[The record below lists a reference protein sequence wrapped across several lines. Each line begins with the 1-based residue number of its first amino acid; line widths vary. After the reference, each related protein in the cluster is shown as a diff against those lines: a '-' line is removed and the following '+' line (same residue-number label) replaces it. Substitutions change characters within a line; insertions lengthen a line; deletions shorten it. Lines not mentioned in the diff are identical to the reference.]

1 MSVSVRKIN
10 KPSPRLPSPQPQ
22 FERTP
27 AATAAAAASPLHPC
41 IDIQDTYIGYMLRA
55 LHQGRGQGRGMLFG
69 IWRRT
74 ITRPPWYVQRH
85 VPVCTYS
92 SSLLFAA
99 LGTDTCIIQIRSH
112 VEYLQR
118 RSISGG
124 SGIKEEQIFAGLL
137 RLVRFEGLA
146 SGPTIE
152 KDQYSYS
159 YRYRQL
165 QETYLSISTGSIAI
179 SNLESQKSQLRAA
192 CA

>member
-1 MSVSVRKIN
+1 MWSICKGGVS
-10 KPSPRLPSPQPQ
+10 
-22 FERTP
+22 
-27 AATAAAAASPLHPC
+27 
-41 IDIQDTYIGYMLRA
+41 
-55 LHQGRGQGRGMLFG
+55 
-69 IWRRT
+69 
-74 ITRPPWYVQRH
+74 
-85 VPVCTYS
+85 PVDPE
-92 SSLLFAA
+92 L
-99 LGTDTCIIQIRSH
+99 
-112 VEYLQR
+112 R
-118 RSISGG
+118 RSNNGAVDPN
-124 SGIKEEQIFAGLL
+124 KQIFAGLL